1 MATYEELAP
10 IISGTGI
17 TRNQV
22 ETYFENLPEPPSPPS
37 PPEITSA
44 KIVAM
49 ANIYFEPVGIE
60 KRNGLLKVAQEVGL
74 WPSQCKS
81 IIAEI
86 EALFGVWSAEE

>member
-17 TRNQV
+17 TRAQV
-22 ETYFENLPEPPSPPS
+22 ETYFEGLPEPPVPPT

-44 KIVAM
+44 KIVAL
-49 ANIYFEPVGIE
+49 ANIYFEPRGIE
-60 KRNGLLKVAQEVGL
+60 KRNGLLKVAKEVGL
-74 WPSQCKS
+74 WPSQCRT

-86 EALFGVWSAEE
+86 QTLFGVWSAE